1 VNVIKSIFTVG
12 GYTTLYRITSV
23 IRDALQTAVLG
34 AGPIT
39 DAFAVAFKLANLLRK
54 LFAEGAFNAAF
65 LPRFVNVLSKDG
77 KIAASV
83 LASQVLSQLALI
95 LTIFAVLC
103 LSCFPS
109 LIKALAPGFAVGSV
123 QYSYAVE
130 FGYIC
135 FPFAITSFIAA
146 LFGGI
151 LNAFNKFAV
160 PAAVQMMLNICL
172 IMALLF
178 GYFELPK
185 VGNMMAWAT
194 MTAGIL
200 QVMILWINVNR
211 CGINV
216 RITTRKPSA
225 EAAAIIKRIIPGA
238 VGAGVW
244 QINVF
249 IGCISLASFLPSGS
263 VSYVYYTDHI
273 NQIPLGII
281 GVSLG
286 TVLLPP
292 LTKFLQNKDL
302 RKGNAQFNMGIIFG
316 LALILPAT
324 VVLSVLAEPITAA
337 FYGHGKFG
345 SAEIHSA
352 APVLTA
358 FALGLPS
365 YILTKILSTA
375 FFAQK
380 NIKTPVIAGSIA
392 LTANIAS
399 AFFFIQAFSQIGLGH
414 VGIAAAISTSSWINV
429 AVLYAAMVRRKQLHI
444 LGRSWIV
451 CLKLLL
457 ASGVMAASAYI
468 IDLYTINLYVYGSF
482 AQTMTVVMIVT
493 VSGLIFWILGKSLGC
508 FKAIKELQTVASYN
522 STKEGELE

>member
-1 VNVIKSIFTVG
+1 MDVIKSIFTVG

-65 LPRFVNVLSKDG
+65 LPRFTNVLSKDG

-95 LTIFAVLC
+95 LTIFAVFF

-109 LIKALAPGFAVGSV
+109 IIKALAPGFAVGSV

-160 PAAVQMMLNICL
+160 PAAVQMTLNICL
-172 IMALLF
+172 IIALLF
-178 GYFELPK
+178 GYFGLPR
-185 VGNMMAWAT
+185 VGHMMAWAT

-200 QVMILWINVNR
+200 QVMILWINVNMY
-211 CGINV
+211 GINV
-216 RITTRKPSA
+216 RITTRRPSA
-225 EAAAIIKRIIPGA
+225 EAFAIIKRIIPGA

-273 NQIPLGII
+273 NQIPLGIM

-286 TVLLPP
+286 IVLLPP
-292 LTKFLQNKDL
+292 LTKFLQSKDL
-302 RKGNAQFNMGIIFG
+302 KRGNAQFNMGIIFG

-345 SAEIHSA
+345 SAEIRNA

-365 YILTKILSTA
+365 YILTKIFSTA

-380 NIKTPVIAGSIA
+380 NVQTPVIAGGIA
-392 LTANIAS
+392 LAANLVS
-399 AFFFIQAFSQIGLGH
+399 AFFFIQAFNQINLGH
-414 VGIAAAISTSSWINV
+414 VGIAAAISASSWINV

-444 LGRSWIV
+444 LSKSWIV

-457 ASGVMAASAYI
+457 VSGVMAVSAYMM
-468 IDLYTINLYVYGSF
+468 DLYTNNAYSHGSLG
-482 AQTMTVVMIVT
+482 QTVIIITIIVI
-493 VSGLIFWILGKSLGC
+493 SGLIFWILGKSLGC
-508 FKAIKELQTVASYN
+508 FKAITELQAVASY
-522 STKEGELE
+522 SSVKEEE